1 VPGHLLQVQDA
12 ASGTMNCQHDALA
25 SRQATD
31 AYSNVASQVST
42 TCAHAHQLADMD
54 LGTWSY
60 TPNAL
65 GEVTAQ
71 TDAKMQTT
79 TFSYDA
85 LGRPTGRAEAEGTS
99 SWTWGSSG
107 AARNIGRLQGVAGPG
122 YSEGLLYDA
131 VGRLATRTITADAS
145 YQYDYAY
152 NESGQLHTLT
162 YPVSTA
168 GVRVKVKY
176 LYTNGT
182 LSQVR
187 DYTGDVD
194 GVNYWSL
201 NLLNARGQAIS
212 EAYGNGLW
220 LQSTYDALTGELSE
234 RRSGTGGSE
243 NNVQQLAYDWD
254 TAGNLVSRQDLR
266 QGLTETFS
274 YDALDRLTGASG
286 PGGSSLTLAFD
297 AIGNLSSRSDVGSY
311 TYHATR
317 RHAVIAAGS
326 NSYAYDANGNLT
338 TRNGASVS
346 WTSYNLPATL
356 NAGGYSAQFSYAP
369 DRARWRQVSSYAT
382 GSETTIYAGGLLEKL
397 TTPVRTH
404 WKHLIA
410 TPSGQVQRLRRSD
423 GTSETLYLAAD
434 PLGSVEAVLDAAGAV
449 RARLSF
455 AAYGARRGSGWTGAP
470 SPAEWQAIA
479 DTTRRGY
486 GGHEM
491 LDNVLLIHLNG
502 RVYDP
507 AIGRF
512 LAADPYVD
520 GIENTQGW
528 NRYGYVKNN
537 PLSYTDPSGYH
548 ELPTTQI
555 LPIDP
560 ITDLENIDVTAS
572 RLDQFFAS
580 MASIAS
586 EFAVVPAREPGRIEG
601 GGGSPGGAPGRPRG
615 EQPQSQQWGA
625 EFGWQRGESTC

>member
-1 VPGHLLQVQDA
+1 MAPT
-12 ASGTMNCQHDALA
+12 SGAL
-25 SRQATD
+25 
-31 AYSNVASQVST
+31 ST
-42 TCAHAHQLADMD
+42 T
-54 LGTWSY
+54 S
-60 TPNAL
+60 
-65 GEVTAQ
+65 
-71 TDAKMQTT
+71 
-79 TFSYDA
+79 
-85 LGRPTGRAEAEGTS
+85 RAT
-99 SWTWGSSG
+99 
-107 AARNIGRLQGVAGPG
+107 
-122 YSEGLLYDA
+122 
-131 VGRLATRTITADAS
+131 
-145 YQYDYAY
+145 
-152 NESGQLHTLT
+152 
-162 YPVSTA
+162 
-168 GVRVKVKY
+168 
-176 LYTNGT
+176 
-182 LSQVR
+182 
-187 DYTGDVD
+187 
-194 GVNYWSL
+194 
-201 NLLNARGQAIS
+201 
-212 EAYGNGLW
+212 
-220 LQSTYDALTGELSE
+220 
-234 RRSGTGGSE
+234 
-243 NNVQQLAYDWD
+243 QQLAYDWD

-266 QGLTETFS
+266 QGLTETFT

-286 PGGSSLTLAFD
+286 PGGLSLTLAFD

-404 WKHLIA
+404 WKHVIA
-410 TPSGQVQRLRRSD
+410 TPAGQVQRLRRSD

-434 PLGSVEAVLDAAGAV
+434 QLGSVEAVLDAAGVV

-491 LDNVLLIHLNG
+491 LDNVLLIHMNG

-512 LAADPYVD
+512 LAADPFVD
-520 GIENTQGW
+520 DVENTQGW

-537 PLSYTDPSGYH
+537 PLSFTDPSGYH

-555 LPIDP
+555 RPDDP
-560 ITDLENIDVTAS
+560 VRGLENIVVTAS

-580 MASIAS
+580 MADIAS

-601 GGGSPGGAPGRPRG
+601 GGGAPGGAQR
-615 EQPQSQQWGA
+615 QPPSQQKKGKTKCEGVDGPSLTLTSHIGAYAMAAAAFPILGAKTRFEGEINLFSYNTPTMGNPYWARGA
-625 EFGWQRGESTC
+625 EASVQIGRVRVGFSWEQQSHDGGFSFHSLPTNFMLGDLRGSSDGLQFAVSPPQAGAGFSVAVDNLLGLLPVSDTPQCP